1 LKPLTT
7 TIVLGIVLVIIFVI
21 ALAFLALVGRDN

>member
-1 LKPLTT
+1 MAS